1 MTDEHESSEDG
12 PIADPE
18 AGPATAGGY
27 LRAAREKKGFELDH
41 ISAETR
47 IPLRHLKAIEDGA
60 FDELPSRAY
69 AIGFAR
75 TYARAVGL
83 DDRDITDLVREEL
96 AEGHARQSALAGG
109 MEPGDPAKLPSAGL
123 AWFGAVAAIILAVGV
138 FSFYRTYF
146 AAGSGPAPLVAET
159 QDVDDSEQLAANE
172 NGGAE
177 GGDAN
182 AAVIDPEGKVVFTAL
197 EDGIW
202 VRFYEDEGERF
213 FEAQMAS
220 GDTFEVPADSEAP
233 LINTG
238 RPDAF
243 SITIDGKEVPKLSEE
258 PITLGD
264 TPISASALLAR
275 SESDAASA
283 PQLN

>member
-1 MTDEHESSEDG
+1 MTEEHDSSEDDL
-12 PIADPE
+12 IAEPE
-18 AGPATAGGY
+18 EAQATAGGY
-27 LRAAREKKGFELDH
+27 LRAAREQKGFELDH
-41 ISAETR
+41 IAAETR
-47 IPLRHLKAIEDGA
+47 IPVRHLQAIEDGA

-83 DDRDITDLVREEL
+83 DDGDVTDLVREEL

-123 AWFGAVAAIILAVGV
+123 AWFGAAAAIILAIGV
-138 FSFYRTYF
+138 FSFYQTYF
-146 AAGSGPAPLVAET
+146 GAGTTPAPLVAET
-159 QDVDDSEQLAANE
+159 EEDEAAEQLAASE
-172 NGGAE
+172 DGEGTDGA
-177 GGDAN
+177 GPG
-182 AAVIDPEGKVVFTAL
+182 IDPQGKVVFTAL
-197 EDGIW
+197 EDGVW
-202 VRFYEDEGERF
+202 VRFYEDNGERF

-243 SITIDGKEVPKLSEE
+243 AITIDGQEVPKLADE

-264 TPISASALLAR
+264 TPISAAALLAR
-275 SESDAASA
+275 AETGPAAP